1 MNKILVIED
10 DLGQFNEIK
19 RGLEPVYQVI
29 PEKNFQVE
37 LFDNLS
43 NLNKEISKLLDEY
56 KEKLVGIILDANLK
70 DHHGIKINDMSGI
83 EDILPAIRNK
93 NDLFSIIPII
103 ILTKYPELKKEA
115 LNNLGNYFVEKKTDL
130 EKQVK
135 TEIRWILSSLA
146 TIYKI
151 TKKRLECIN
160 VFIVQEM
167 FESFKN
173 NVEILLQW
181 TDNIN
186 EIVSEFLPKI
196 YERVEGVDKKM
207 EIAVYSILSLMPEKK
222 TEIVNKTLEEIQTTT
237 IADIKTRLKKLE
249 DQNKWESFKK
259 KLSELTLNEIPSA
272 LAEEFGINALKLL
285 VRCAIELFKS

>member
-29 PEKNFQVE
+29 PKTNFQVE

-43 NLNKEISKLLDEY
+43 NLNKEISKLLDKY
-56 KEKLVGIILDANLK
+56 KRELVGIILDANLK
-70 DHHGIKINDMSGI
+70 DHCGIGINNMSGI

-272 LAEEFGINALKLL
+272 LAAEFGINALKLL

>member
-29 PEKNFQVE
+29 PKSNFQVE

-151 TKKRLECIN
+151 TKK
-160 VFIVQEM
+160 
-167 FESFKN
+167 
-173 NVEILLQW
+173 
-181 TDNIN
+181 
-186 EIVSEFLPKI
+186 
-196 YERVEGVDKKM
+196 G
-207 EIAVYSILSLMPEKK
+207 
-222 TEIVNKTLEEIQTTT
+222 
-237 IADIKTRLKKLE
+237 
-249 DQNKWESFKK
+249 
-259 KLSELTLNEIPSA
+259 
-272 LAEEFGINALKLL
+272 
-285 VRCAIELFKS
+285 

>member
-29 PEKNFQVE
+29 PKTNFQVE

-43 NLNKEISKLLDEY
+43 NLNKEISKLLDKY
-56 KEKLVGIILDANLK
+56 KRELVGIILDANLK
-70 DHHGIKINDMSGI
+70 DHCGIGINNMSGI

-151 TKKRLECIN
+151 TKK
-160 VFIVQEM
+160 
-167 FESFKN
+167 
-173 NVEILLQW
+173 
-181 TDNIN
+181 
-186 EIVSEFLPKI
+186 
-196 YERVEGVDKKM
+196 G
-207 EIAVYSILSLMPEKK
+207 
-222 TEIVNKTLEEIQTTT
+222 
-237 IADIKTRLKKLE
+237 
-249 DQNKWESFKK
+249 
-259 KLSELTLNEIPSA
+259 
-272 LAEEFGINALKLL
+272 
-285 VRCAIELFKS
+285 

>member
-29 PEKNFQVE
+29 PKSNFQVE
-37 LFDNLS
+37 LFDDLS

-115 LNNLGNYFVEKKTDL
+115 LNNLGNYFVEKKTNL

-160 VFIVQEM
+160 VFIDQEM

-173 NVEILLQW
+173 DVEILLQW

-272 LAEEFGINALKLL
+272 LAAEFGINALKLL

>member
-29 PEKNFQVE
+29 PKTNFQVE

-43 NLNKEISKLLDEY
+43 NLNKEISKLLDKY
-56 KEKLVGIILDANLK
+56 KRELVGIILDANLK
-70 DHHGIKINDMSGI
+70 DHCGIGINNMSGI